1 MTDRE
6 IRAVHRLL
14 KGNYSFIVVTMPA
27 PTCIVFR
34 DVPLRFGPGWI
45 RLREETYPC
54 HQPEDVI
61 QALLAAGLI
70 RKKAADFLIA
80 QLPFHLNK
88 TT

>member
-6 IRAVHRLL
+6 IRAVYRLL
-14 KGNYSFIVVTMPA
+14 KGNYSLCVTTMPA
-27 PTCIVFR
+27 PTCILFR
-34 DVPLRFGPGWI
+34 EVPLRFGPGWI

-61 QALLAAGLI
+61 RAIRASGLI
-70 RKKAADFLIA
+70 RQKAADFLIA